1 MFVKLFRE
9 ILMSSIWDEDA
20 DTRLLW
26 ITMLVLADQDG
37 YVRGTPSALARTAR
51 LNVDAAQKALDV
63 LAAPDPQSRTPD
75 NDGRRIE
82 PAPGGWMVL
91 NYQAYR
97 EARSAE
103 DRRTYMRNYMRDY
116 RGGKQ
121 SVNTCKQSVNTP
133 LAPLAQAEAEAE
145 AEAESACKASCTL
158 SSPSCTPADA
168 ATAEAAEIIAEKRT
182 LTDLISTGS
191 KQQAFTAVAAGI
203 LRKHGEDLLRRALAR
218 VSEEWIAKR
227 GRGEKIKNPAG
238 YLMQTATNLA
248 EGQ

>member
-37 YVRGTPSALARTAR
+37 YVRGTPSAIARTAR

-103 DRRTYMRNYMRDY
+103 ERRTYMRNYMRDY
-116 RGGKQ
+116 RARKHP
-121 SVNTCKQSVNTP
+121 VNKS
-133 LAPLAQAEAEAE
+133 LATLAQADVEAEEERTSPEPAE
-145 AEAESACKASCTL
+145 TPPLLAGLALYADDSRLIKQWPELYEALKQANPGVNVDAEVVKAHAWEVANPTKRKRNRGRFLHSWCARSQDQQGGRRKAESVEDTL
-158 SSPSCTPADA
+158 DRVNR
-168 ATAEAAEIIAEKRT
+168 EY
-182 LTDLISTGS
+182 
-191 KQQAFTAVAAGI
+191 
-203 LRKHGEDLLRRALAR
+203 LR
-218 VSEEWIAKR
+218 
-227 GRGEKIKNPAG
+227 
-238 YLMQTATNLA
+238 
-248 EGQ
+248 